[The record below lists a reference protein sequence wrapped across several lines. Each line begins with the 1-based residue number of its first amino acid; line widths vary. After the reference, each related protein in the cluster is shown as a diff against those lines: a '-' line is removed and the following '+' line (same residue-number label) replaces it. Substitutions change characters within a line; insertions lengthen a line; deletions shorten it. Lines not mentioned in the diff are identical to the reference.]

1 MTHLKQILTYFFTV
15 FALLTATLPAAYADN
30 KKTAKKETVKKDAAK
45 KDNAK
50 KEPADKK
57 KDDKKKDGAKSESSK
72 KDNAKGGKKQEKE
85 KNNAKKETPK
95 ETAKNSKEKKDN
107 KDSKNKKETGKDKKE
122 NKQAAQTGGRNQE
135 NQKKDGKQKD
145 KKADTA
151 KQEALKKQEAA
162 KKEAERREA
171 ARREAARQEAAHR
184 ETPSAPRQSYDED
197 GMQALVKQ
205 QSETE
210 RRQEAK
216 APPAPSPKVEFS
228 EPASSQ
234 SSSKRT
240 AALSRREADELIG
253 NAMGLLGVSYRFG
266 GSSVSSGFD
275 CSGFMQHIFRKTMQ
289 INLPRTSAEQAK
301 MGVAVSRSELQPGDM
316 VFFSTSRGRISH
328 VGLYIGNNRFI
339 HAPRTG
345 KSIEITSLGNKYWNS
360 KYVTARRVKR
370 YDSGRFTR

>member
-1 MTHLKQILTYFFTV
+1 
-15 FALLTATLPAAYADN
+15 
-30 KKTAKKETVKKDAAK
+30 
-45 KDNAK
+45 
-50 KEPADKK
+50 
-57 KDDKKKDGAKSESSK
+57 
-72 KDNAKGGKKQEKE
+72 
-85 KNNAKKETPK
+85 
-95 ETAKNSKEKKDN
+95 
-107 KDSKNKKETGKDKKE
+107 
-122 NKQAAQTGGRNQE
+122 
-135 NQKKDGKQKD
+135 
-145 KKADTA
+145 
-151 KQEALKKQEAA
+151 
-162 KKEAERREA
+162 
-171 ARREAARQEAAHR
+171 
-184 ETPSAPRQSYDED
+184 
-197 GMQALVKQ
+197 MQALVKQ

-210 RRQEAK
+210 WRQETK

>member
-1 MTHLKQILTYFFTV
+1 
-15 FALLTATLPAAYADN
+15 
-30 KKTAKKETVKKDAAK
+30 
-45 KDNAK
+45 
-50 KEPADKK
+50 
-57 KDDKKKDGAKSESSK
+57 
-72 KDNAKGGKKQEKE
+72 
-85 KNNAKKETPK
+85 
-95 ETAKNSKEKKDN
+95 
-107 KDSKNKKETGKDKKE
+107 
-122 NKQAAQTGGRNQE
+122 
-135 NQKKDGKQKD
+135 
-145 KKADTA
+145 
-151 KQEALKKQEAA
+151 
-162 KKEAERREA
+162 
-171 ARREAARQEAAHR
+171 
-184 ETPSAPRQSYDED
+184 
-197 GMQALVKQ
+197 MQALVKQ

-216 APPAPSPKVEFS
+216 APPASSPKVEFS
-228 EPASSQ
+228 ESASSQ
-234 SSSKRT
+234 SSSTRT